1 MNTQTSKPGPGAEP
15 AAQSMPKQRKKDVP
29 ATQSAFDRYAGEPV
43 TKTGSYRV
51 PVKVIAGIRKLTP
64 VYGSQGRAIQ
74 VATEILVRLPRPV
87 KLVTKK
93 DDEQTRISYKLLP
106 RTIEL
111 LDLLK
116 AQYEDEALVFSACLT
131 VLQQTL

>member
-1 MNTQTSKPGPGAEP
+1 MITQTSKPGPGAEP
-15 AAQSMPKQRKKDVP
+15 AVQIMPKRKKDVP
-29 ATQSAFDRYAGEPV
+29 TSQSAFDRYAGEPV

-74 VATEILVRLPRPV
+74 VATEILVRLPRPL
-87 KLVTKK
+87 KLAARKG
-93 DDEQTRISYKLLP
+93 DESTRISYKLLP

-111 LDLLK
+111 LESLK
-116 AQYEDEALVFSACLT
+116 AQYEDEEIVFTACFT
-131 VLQQTL
+131 VLQDTL